1 MKDIVFRLNIA
12 LLGMEA
18 SVGKEVTKA
27 LAEDGDWNTQMV
39 KENLRHHMLI
49 ENVILA
55 NQLVNNLKK
64 CIKEFSDDNVG
75 TDSRSEQA
83 D

>member
-1 MKDIVFRLNIA
+1 MNEVVYRLKIA

-18 SVGKEVTKA
+18 SVGKECANA
-27 LAEDGDWNTQMV
+27 LANDGEWNPQMV
-39 KENLRHHMLI
+39 NETMRHHLLI

-64 CIKEFSDDNVG
+64 SIKEFENGDLG
-75 TDSRSEQA
+75 TDTRSE
-83 D
+83 